1 MELIPI
7 VGILGSSA
15 TVVLVVYFVTRARQ
29 RRVEAQV
36 EMQGR
41 LIDRFGTAPELINF
55 LQSPAGRQFIAGVQT
70 APGVMTRE
78 RILGGFSRSII
89 LTMLGLAFVFLT
101 FFQRDDGFAVP
112 AAILFFL
119 GMGYFIA
126 TLVSYKLSSRLH
138 IGEIEQPMAGTGEV
152 TRS

>member
-41 LIDRFGTAPELINF
+41 LIDRFGTAPELITF
-55 LQSPAGRQFIAGVQT
+55 LHSPAGRQFIAGVQT
-70 APGVMTRE
+70 APGLMTRE
-78 RILGGFSRSII
+78 RILSGFSRSII

-112 AAILFFL
+112 AAVLFFL

-138 IGEIEQPMAGTGEV
+138 IGEIEQPMADSEL